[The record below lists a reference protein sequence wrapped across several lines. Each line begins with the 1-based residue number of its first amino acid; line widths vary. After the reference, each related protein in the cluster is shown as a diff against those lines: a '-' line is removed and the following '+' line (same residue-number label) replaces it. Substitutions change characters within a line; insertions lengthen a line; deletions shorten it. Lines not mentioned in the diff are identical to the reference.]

1 MQLIYILQPTL
12 NYRNAVIPEHWMTY
26 ERSILLHT
34 PPDSMGLEHSAFKGV
49 KHSHGNLHT
58 KYNSIQKCVDARASG
73 CDGFHFARAH
83 GVCPDI
89 SFVAL
94 AAMTCGYFR
103 GQRNSSHATP
113 SRSSPLATLLLL
125 NLGRGPLITII
136 LAGVAS
142 NT

>member
-1 MQLIYILQPTL
+1 MQLMYILQPTL

-49 KHSHGNLHT
+49 QHSHGNLHT
-58 KYNSIQKCVDARASG
+58 KYNSIQKVCRCAGFWLRRVPLRESTRRVPG
-73 CDGFHFARAH
+73 HILRRPRCDDLR
-83 GVCPDI
+83 VLP
-89 SFVAL
+89 
-94 AAMTCGYFR
+94 R
-103 GQRNSSHATP
+103 P
-113 SRSSPLATLLLL
+113 TLLLACDAL
-125 NLGRGPLITII
+125 AVKSAGDAASAELGRGPLITII